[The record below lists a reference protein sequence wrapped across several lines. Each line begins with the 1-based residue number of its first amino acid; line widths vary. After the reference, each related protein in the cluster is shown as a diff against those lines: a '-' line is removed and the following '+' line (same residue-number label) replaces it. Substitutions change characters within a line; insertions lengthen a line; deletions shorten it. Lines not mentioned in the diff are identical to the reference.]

1 MKTTY
6 KKMIAIVAA
15 LIVILGLGFFFTH
28 QQHTEAADN
37 GTGRTTITFWHS
49 MNGPNEQVLENLV
62 NQFNKSQTKYTIKPI
77 YVGSYE
83 LSIMKYANT
92 VGSNVS
98 PDLVQ
103 SDQANQSMMIGLNA
117 TVPVQKFVDRDHYD
131 LSQLY
136 PGVTAAYKINGKLAS
151 MPFNSSSS
159 VMYYNES
166 LFKKYGVA
174 DLPLSPTYSDVTKA
188 AVALTK
194 KSKGAVK
201 GMTMQIYGWLPEE
214 MVANQNSLVV
224 NHDNVRKA
232 MATAA
237 TLNSPEMQKSMTWLQ
252 DVIKQNAFEN
262 FGTGSAAANN
272 QSAAFLAQKVG
283 IFMQSSAM
291 LGQLQKNAKFK
302 YGVTFTPHPD
312 GTKANGVAIGGASL
326 WITKN
331 KPAAVQEGAWQFMK
345 FLMTPQSQA
354 TWQLGTG
361 YFAVN
366 QKANQI
372 QTLAAAIKK
381 NPALAVPI
389 KQLNQGNINAATA
402 GAFFSNIQEERQNVE
417 LAMQQIYS
425 GADVKKALN
434 EAETDTNT
442 AIQKTNEVSGNL
454 LNYKR

>member
-136 PGVTAAYKINGKLAS
+136 PGVTAAYKINVKLAS

-224 NHDNVRKA
+224 NHDNGRKA

-272 QSAAFLAQKVG
+272 QSAAFLAQTDFCDGFIVFSFFLKIISG
-283 IFMQSSAM
+283 PSISS
-291 LGQLQKNAKFK
+291 
-302 YGVTFTPHPD
+302 V
-312 GTKANGVAIGGASL
+312 
-326 WITKN
+326 
-331 KPAAVQEGAWQFMK
+331 
-345 FLMTPQSQA
+345 
-354 TWQLGTG
+354 
-361 YFAVN
+361 
-366 QKANQI
+366 
-372 QTLAAAIKK
+372 
-381 NPALAVPI
+381 
-389 KQLNQGNINAATA
+389 
-402 GAFFSNIQEERQNVE
+402 EE
-417 LAMQQIYS
+417 
-425 GADVKKALN
+425 
-434 EAETDTNT
+434 
-442 AIQKTNEVSGNL
+442 
-454 LNYKR
+454 

>member
-1 MKTTY
+1 
-6 KKMIAIVAA
+6 
-15 LIVILGLGFFFTH
+15 
-28 QQHTEAADN
+28 
-37 GTGRTTITFWHS
+37 

-62 NQFNKSQTKYTIKPI
+62 NQFNKSQTKYTITPI

-224 NHDNVRKA
+224 NHDNGRKA

-237 TLNSPEMQKSMTWLQ
+237 TLNSPEMQKEHDL
-252 DVIKQNAFEN
+252 
-262 FGTGSAAANN
+262 
-272 QSAAFLAQKVG
+272 
-283 IFMQSSAM
+283 
-291 LGQLQKNAKFK
+291 
-302 YGVTFTPHPD
+302 
-312 GTKANGVAIGGASL
+312 VARR
-326 WITKN
+326 
-331 KPAAVQEGAWQFMK
+331 
-345 FLMTPQSQA
+345 
-354 TWQLGTG
+354 
-361 YFAVN
+361 Y
-366 QKANQI
+366 
-372 QTLAAAIKK
+372 
-381 NPALAVPI
+381 
-389 KQLNQGNINAATA
+389 
-402 GAFFSNIQEERQNVE
+402 
-417 LAMQQIYS
+417 
-425 GADVKKALN
+425 
-434 EAETDTNT
+434 
-442 AIQKTNEVSGNL
+442 
-454 LNYKR
+454 

>member
-6 KKMIAIVAA
+6 KKIIAIVAA
-15 LIVILGLGFFFTH
+15 IVVIFGLGFFFTH
-28 QQHTEAADN
+28 QQSASAADN
-37 GTGRTTITFWHS
+37 NGRTTITFWHS
-49 MNGPNEQVLENLV
+49 MNGPNEKVLEGLV
-62 NQFNKSQTKYTIKPI
+62 DQFNKSQTKYTVKPI
-77 YVGSYE
+77 YAGSYE

-98 PDLVQ
+98 PDLIQ
-103 SDQANQSMMIGLNA
+103 SDQANQSMMIGLNS
-117 TVPVQKFVDRDHYD
+117 TVPVQKFIDRDHYD

-159 VMYYNES
+159 VMYYNQS
-166 LFKKYGVA
+166 LFKKYGIP

-188 AVALTK
+188 AVALTQ

-201 GMTMQIYGWLPEE
+201 GMTMQIYGWLQEE
-214 MVANQNSLVV
+214 LVANQNSLAV
-224 NHDNVRKA
+224 NHDNGRQA
-232 MATAA
+232 MATSA
-237 TLNSPEMQKSMTWLQ
+237 TLNSPEMVKSMNWLQ
-252 DVIKQNAFEN
+252 DVIKQNAFQN

-291 LGQLQKNAKFK
+291 LGQLQTNAKFK

-326 WITKN
+326 WITKD
-331 KPAAVQEGAWQFMK
+331 KPTAVQEGAWQFMK
-345 FLMTPQSQA
+345 YLMTPKSQA

-366 QKANQI
+366 QKANQVKS
-372 QTLAAAIKK
+372 LADAIKK

-389 KQLNQGNINAATA
+389 EQLNQGHINAATA

-417 LAMQQIYS
+417 LAMQQIYG
-425 GADVKKALN
+425 GADVKKALD
-434 EAETDTNT
+434 EAEADTNT
-442 AIQKTNEVSGNL
+442 AISKTNSVSGNL
-454 LNYKR
+454 LDYKR

>member
-1 MKTTY
+1 
-6 KKMIAIVAA
+6 
-15 LIVILGLGFFFTH
+15 
-28 QQHTEAADN
+28 
-37 GTGRTTITFWHS
+37 
-49 MNGPNEQVLENLV
+49 
-62 NQFNKSQTKYTIKPI
+62 
-77 YVGSYE
+77 
-83 LSIMKYANT
+83 
-92 VGSNVS
+92 
-98 PDLVQ
+98 
-103 SDQANQSMMIGLNA
+103 
-117 TVPVQKFVDRDHYD
+117 
-131 LSQLY
+131 
-136 PGVTAAYKINGKLAS
+136 
-151 MPFNSSSS
+151 
-159 VMYYNES
+159 
-166 LFKKYGVA
+166 
-174 DLPLSPTYSDVTKA
+174 
-188 AVALTK
+188 
-194 KSKGAVK
+194 
-201 GMTMQIYGWLPEE
+201 
-214 MVANQNSLVV
+214 
-224 NHDNVRKA
+224 
-232 MATAA
+232 
-237 TLNSPEMQKSMTWLQ
+237 
-252 DVIKQNAFEN
+252 
-262 FGTGSAAANN
+262 
-272 QSAAFLAQKVG
+272 
-283 IFMQSSAM
+283 MQSSAM

>member
-224 NHDNVRKA
+224 NHDNGRKA

-252 DVIKQNAFEN
+252 DVIKQNAF
-262 FGTGSAAANN
+262 
-272 QSAAFLAQKVG
+272 
-283 IFMQSSAM
+283 
-291 LGQLQKNAKFK
+291 
-302 YGVTFTPHPD
+302 
-312 GTKANGVAIGGASL
+312 
-326 WITKN
+326 
-331 KPAAVQEGAWQFMK
+331 
-345 FLMTPQSQA
+345 
-354 TWQLGTG
+354 
-361 YFAVN
+361 
-366 QKANQI
+366 
-372 QTLAAAIKK
+372 
-381 NPALAVPI
+381 
-389 KQLNQGNINAATA
+389 
-402 GAFFSNIQEERQNVE
+402 
-417 LAMQQIYS
+417 
-425 GADVKKALN
+425 
-434 EAETDTNT
+434 
-442 AIQKTNEVSGNL
+442 
-454 LNYKR
+454 

>member
-1 MKTTY
+1 
-6 KKMIAIVAA
+6 
-15 LIVILGLGFFFTH
+15 
-28 QQHTEAADN
+28 
-37 GTGRTTITFWHS
+37 
-49 MNGPNEQVLENLV
+49 
-62 NQFNKSQTKYTIKPI
+62 
-77 YVGSYE
+77 
-83 LSIMKYANT
+83 
-92 VGSNVS
+92 
-98 PDLVQ
+98 
-103 SDQANQSMMIGLNA
+103 MIGLNA

-224 NHDNVRKA
+224 NHDNGRKA

-252 DVIKQNAFEN
+252 NVIKQNAFEN